1 MRHPTPHTALRR
13 LDGLVGE
20 WDMWAAGHQAGP
32 VRAEFVW
39 LEGGTLLAQRA
50 DAGPETT
57 FPPEWQEHSPFP
69 TTTVTGYD
77 DTADEFTTL
86 YTDGRGVARVY
97 RTSLTAGVWKQ
108 WRAAP
113 GFHQRFTATLDED
126 GATIRGGWER
136 SDDGEL
142 WVTDFDVTYVRPG
155 VRPQRRTG

>member
-13 LDGLVGE
+13 LDALVGE

-32 VRAEFVW
+32 VRTEFVW
-39 LEGGTLLAQRA
+39 LEGGALLAQRA
-50 DAGPETT
+50 DAGPDTA
-57 FPPEWQEHSPFP
+57 FPPEWQGHAPFP

-77 DTADEFTTL
+77 DTADEFRTL
-86 YTDGRGVARVY
+86 YADGRGVARVY

-113 GFHQRFTATLDED
+113 GFHQRFTATFGED
-126 GATIRGGWER
+126 GDTITGGWER

-142 WVTDFDVTYVRPG
+142 WVTDFDVTYVRAG
-155 VRPQRRTG
+155 ARPQRRTG